1 MIRFPAV
8 TVFVFLVLFQG
19 CALVSSPVYVSRGVS
34 AASVVVS
41 GVEIRGT
48 ASWYG
53 LPFHG
58 RKTASGETY
67 DMNGLTCAHRT
78 FPFGTLL
85 LVTNLGNGRTVTVRV
100 TDRGPFVSGRIV
112 DLSRGAAAA
121 LGMLDTGTARVSLKV
136 VGNE

>member
-1 MIRFPAV
+1 VKNRVVAV
-8 TVFVFLVLFQG
+8 ACLVVFHG
-19 CALVSSPVYVSRGVS
+19 CVLVSSPVYVSRGVS
-34 AASVVVS
+34 AVSVVTS
-41 GVEIRGT
+41 GVELRGT

-78 FPFGTLL
+78 LPFGTVL
-85 LVTNLGNGRTVTVRV
+85 LVTNLGNGRSVRVRV

-112 DLSRGAAAA
+112 DLSRGAAVA
-121 LGMLDTGTARVSLKV
+121 LGMLDTGTAQVSLKV

>member
-1 MIRFPAV
+1 M
-8 TVFVFLVLFQG
+8 
-19 CALVSSPVYVSRGVS
+19 
-34 AASVVVS
+34 
-41 GVEIRGT
+41 RGT

-78 FPFGTLL
+78 LPFGTIL
-85 LVTNLGNGRTVTVRV
+85 LVTNLGNGRSVRVRV

-112 DLSRGAAAA
+112 DLSRGAAVA
-121 LGMLDTGTARVSLKV
+121 LGMLDTGTAQVSLKV

>member
-1 MIRFPAV
+1 MNNRAAV
-8 TVFVFLVLFQG
+8 AACLVVFSG
-19 CALVSSPVYVSRGVS
+19 CALVSSPVYVSHGVS
-34 AASVVVS
+34 AVSVVTS
-41 GVEIRGT
+41 GVEMRGT

-58 RKTASGETY
+58 RKTANGETY

-78 FPFGTLL
+78 LPFGTIL
-85 LVTNLGNGRTVTVRV
+85 LVTNLGNGRSVRVRV

-112 DLSRGAAAA
+112 DLSRGAAVA
-121 LGMLDTGTARVSLKV
+121 LGMLDTGTAQVSLKV